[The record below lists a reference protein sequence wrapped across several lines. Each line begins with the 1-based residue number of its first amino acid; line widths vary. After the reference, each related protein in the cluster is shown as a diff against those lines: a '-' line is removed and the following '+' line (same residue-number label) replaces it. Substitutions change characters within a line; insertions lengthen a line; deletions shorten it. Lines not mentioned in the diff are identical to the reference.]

1 MSLYR
6 VRLGGRIDSKVK
18 AKKEKKKK
26 TVGWTF
32 LNDMAHQ
39 GKKKKKQKHITER
52 KRREWPSIYKRRRG
66 LLPRAKE
73 ASVTFDGVFFFLF
86 SFCVFFCSRCR
97 DHSVTSI
104 GLASKV
110 LEKG

>member
-39 GKKKKKQKHITER
+39 GKKEKKQKHITER

-73 ASVTFDGVFFFLF
+73 ASVTFDGVFFFYFLF
-86 SFCVFFCSRCR
+86 AYF
-97 DHSVTSI
+97 SVADAATT
-104 GLASKV
+104 L
-110 LEKG
+110 